1 MFALLGAT
9 ALMLVAGAPWGLLAA
24 AGGTNL
30 KCPENDSISIID
42 DNFILKWSS
51 SSESVRNMTFS
62 AEYKMPWMDNWEK
75 LPGCQH
81 IASTECSFSSV
92 QLKSFHKCV
101 YENIE
106 LRIRAEKGN
115 NTSQWHEVKPFIPFL
130 KAQIGPPD
138 VHLEAEDKAIIINIS
153 PPGTNYSIM
162 WAMDHLNFKYSV
174 VIWENSSSPEE
185 RTETIYSGGKI
196 YKLSPGTT
204 YCLKVK
210 AKLLS
215 PRKNGFYS
223 PVHCVNTTEK
233 HKVPSPENIQI
244 HAENQVYV
252 LKWDYAYENTTFRAQ
267 WSYEHS
273 KNTPE
278 NRSDKWKQIPNCK
291 DVKTTHCVIPQN
303 DFLEAI
309 HRIRIRVQASNGNNT
324 SFWSEEKMFD
334 AEMETIISPPVISMK
349 SINDDSLHVSI
360 GAPKQSENNLN
371 QLYPLIYE
379 VIFREN
385 TSDAERKVVEK
396 RTEFTFPNLKP
407 LTVYCVKAR
416 ALVEDDRQNRSS
428 VFSDTVCE
436 KTKAGSTS
444 KTWLIAGIC
453 TALFSIIL
461 VVYVVKVL
469 SRCINYVFFPSSKPP
484 STIDEYFSEQPLRN
498 LLLSTSEEQTERCF
512 IIENTNII
520 TVIEETNP
528 ADKDHRKYDSQTSQD
543 SGNYS
548 NEDENSGSKVSEELL
563 QQESV

>member
-130 KAQIGPPD
+130 K
-138 VHLEAEDKAIIINIS
+138 
-153 PPGTNYSIM
+153 
-162 WAMDHLNFKYSV
+162 
-174 VIWENSSSPEE
+174 
-185 RTETIYSGGKI
+185 
-196 YKLSPGTT
+196 
-204 YCLKVK
+204 
-210 AKLLS
+210 
-215 PRKNGFYS
+215 
-223 PVHCVNTTEK
+223 EK